1 MKPLC
6 PRLQLG
12 AQQVPV
18 WPEIGSDLLYL
29 EKAIHVYGGKNLS
42 FETRRMWVQIWN
54 LLPTSCKI
62 RVLFGF
68 WAGGLGFL
76 IFLRRITSPP
86 LPVLATQESA
96 ISLLRPEAGM

>member
-1 MKPLC
+1 M
-6 PRLQLG
+6 
-12 AQQVPV
+12 PV

-68 WAGGLGFL
+68 WAGGLGW
-76 IFLRRITSPP
+76 
-86 LPVLATQESA
+86 
-96 ISLLRPEAGM
+96 AGACRG